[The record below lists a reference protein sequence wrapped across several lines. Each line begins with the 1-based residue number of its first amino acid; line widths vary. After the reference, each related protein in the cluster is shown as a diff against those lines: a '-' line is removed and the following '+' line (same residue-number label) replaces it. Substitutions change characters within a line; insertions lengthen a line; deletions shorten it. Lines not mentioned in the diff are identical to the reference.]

1 MHDSGE
7 DSGLDGAVVLKG
19 SNPDCQGRSEKWVYG
34 EGEGEGESNNED
46 SEDEEGSIVI
56 TDIYTHIYIKD
67 E

>member
-7 DSGLDGAVVLKG
+7 GSGLNGAVVLRD
-19 SNPDCQGRSEKWVYG
+19 SNPDCQGQPEKWVYG

-46 SEDEEGSIVI
+46 SEDEEESIVI
-56 TDIYTHIYIKD
+56 TDIYIYILKMN